1 MGFAMEFTRVALF
14 GWGLS
19 LGLVSMPSV
28 LGQLID
34 ADAQVREV
42 ASYLVGTMDTSAR
55 AAIDR
60 DAADVRMT
68 TCPIRV
74 ADTDATFL
82 YQEQALSLQLD
93 RPYRQRFLEI
103 SPSTDNLGVES
114 ISYKPANPEAWIGLC
129 DKPEVDRIVSVPDL
143 GEKVCTIALQK
154 DGEGY
159 WGTTPEEGCP
169 TNYRG
174 AVRVTNQVRL
184 TEMTMETWDRGFDA
198 EGNQVWGAQ
207 DDSYQYRDIDPIAQD
222 PQVNAIAQ
230 LFNGAFDNSA
240 QVAADSSFLPVRFHN
255 CPAAVSDSPF
265 PETTPILVSE
275 QASNSPELQ
284 FASQRLVQFRRSA
297 ESGAIELASYK
308 LEGDRWDNFCDRP
321 PAERL
326 VPADAI
332 GNAECTI
339 VFRFEEGVFI
349 GSTPEGGCPSN
360 FRGSEAVTIDARF
373 SRDGLDLWER
383 WYDGAG
389 NQVAGSETGAYL
401 YRPIAIDSP

>member
-1 MGFAMEFTRVALF
+1 MGFAIQSTRVALF
-14 GWGLS
+14 GWGFS
-19 LGLVSMPSV
+19 LGFIPMMPV
-28 LGQLID
+28 LGQSID

-74 ADTDATFL
+74 ADTNTIFL
-82 YQEQALSLQLD
+82 YQEQALSLNLD

-103 SPSTDNLGVES
+103 APSADNLGVES
-114 ISYKPANPEAWIGLC
+114 MTYKPANPEAWIGLC
-129 DKPEVDRIVSVPDL
+129 DRPEVDRIVSVPDF
-143 GEKVCTIALQK
+143 GEKICTITLQK
-154 DGEGY
+154 DEEGY
-159 WGTTPEEGCP
+159 WGSTPEEGCP
-169 TNYRG
+169 TDYRG

-184 TEMTMETWDRGFDA
+184 TETTMETWDRGFDA
-198 EGNQVWGAQ
+198 QGNQVWGAQ
-207 DDSYQYRDIDPIAQD
+207 DDSYQYRDIDSIAQD

-230 LFNGAFDNSA
+230 LFNGAFDNA
-240 QVAADSSFLPVRFHN
+240 EQAAADSSFLPVRLHN
-255 CPAAVSDSPF
+255 CPAAISDSPF

-284 FASQRLVQFRRSA
+284 FASQRLVQFRRSG

-308 LEGDRWDNFCDRP
+308 LEGEGWDNFCHRP
-321 PAERL
+321 LEERQIPA
-326 VPADAI
+326 AAI

-339 VFRFEEGVFI
+339 VFRFEEGIFI

-383 WYDGAG
+383 WYDGEG
-389 NQVAGSETGAYL
+389 NQVAGSQTGAYL
-401 YRPIAIDSP
+401 YRPIASDSP